1 MGSWRTASV
10 ALLSFSSGLP
20 LGLVWYAIPDWM
32 RSIGVDLRVVG
43 LFTLAQAPWAFKVL
57 WSPLMDRYVPPFW
70 GRRRGWIAVCQV
82 ALAALGLAMAG
93 VGNRPEAIWVVGA
106 IAIAIA
112 IASASQDVAID
123 AYAVDVLRPEEQG
136 VASGARTGVYRAAML
151 VSGGAAISLA
161 ARMGWP
167 AVNVLLGLVYLPL
180 LLITKWAPEPEVKTV
195 PPRSLREAVWEPFL
209 GFLGK
214 PRAIEI
220 LAFVFLYKI
229 ADQLAQSLTRPFL
242 IDMGYN
248 ADQRGIALATI
259 SAFATVGGAAIG
271 GAITTVIGLGHAL
284 WMFGILQIGSNV
296 GYFLLAGLDGVNPP
310 AMYAAAAF
318 ELGTSGLGTGAFS
331 VLLLRITQ
339 KRFSATQY
347 ALFSSLFAVPRILAG
362 PIAGATVVAIG
373 WQVFY
378 LATMVLGIPG
388 TADARAVRAAGRART
403 GVRRRGAG
411 AAGQAAD
418 GEITSSLRAGVA
430 GGVVVGVGT
439 LAIAALLAALEGLRA
454 TPPTFDYLAALSATA
469 FPASI
474 GLWLQLV
481 GIVAFAVV
489 GGLFVAA
496 WSAARGAHVTAYRST
511 FASRPVSTNDDVSGP
526 CLRGAPSRRRRGTPG
541 SPAGSMNG
549 STGFFAVL
557 LATNLRYLP
566 HGLAREVTQMSA
578 GRLRSTRMLRSMS
591 ARCSGYRSPIVI

>member
-1 MGSWRTASV
+1 MRTVSSRSGRLANVTQVTTAQRESGLSALIRAMRSWRTAAV

-70 GRRRGWIAVCQV
+70 GRRRGWIAVCQL
-82 ALAALGLAMAG
+82 ALAALGLVLAG
-93 VGNRPEAIWVVGA
+93 VGHQPEAIWVVGA
-106 IAIAIA
+106 IGFAIA
-112 IASASQDVAID
+112 IASASQDI
-123 AYAVDVLRPEEQG
+123 AYNAYMVDVLRPEEQG
-136 VASGARTGVYRAAML
+136 VASGANVAVYRVAML

-161 ARMGWP
+161 ARLGWP

-180 LLITKWAPEPEVKTV
+180 LLITKWAPEPEAKIV
-195 PPRSLREAVWEPFL
+195 PPRSMREAVWEPFL

-214 PRAIEI
+214 PRALEI

-259 SAFATVGGAAIG
+259 SAFATVGGAAVG
-271 GAITTVIGLGHAL
+271 GAITTVIGLGRAL
-284 WMFGILQIGSNV
+284 WTFGFLQIGSNV
-296 GYFLLAGLDGVNPP
+296 GYFLLAGLAAPNPP

-318 ELGTSGLGTGAFS
+318 ELGTSGLGTGAYS

-362 PIAGATVVAIG
+362 PISGVTVEAIG

-378 LATMVLGIPG
+378 LSTMILGIPG
-388 TADARAVRAAGRART
+388 LLMLARFVPF
-403 GVRRRGAG
+403 GVREPAFDAEEPAPPPSGPPLTRSQLVTRG
-411 AAGQAAD
+411 
-418 GEITSSLRAGVA
+418 IV
-430 GGVVVGVGT
+430 GGVVIGAGT
-439 LAIAALLAALEGLRA
+439 LVMAALLGAFDTMRT
-454 TPPTFDYLAALSATA
+454 TPGASFDYGTALRQTML
-469 FPASI
+469 PTSI
-474 GLWLQLV
+474 GGWLQLV
-481 GIVAFAVV
+481 GILSFGVI

-496 WSAARGAHVTAYRST
+496 YAAARRKA
-511 FASRPVSTNDDVSGP
+511 
-526 CLRGAPSRRRRGTPG
+526 
-541 SPAGSMNG
+541 
-549 STGFFAVL
+549 
-557 LATNLRYLP
+557 
-566 HGLAREVTQMSA
+566 
-578 GRLRSTRMLRSMS
+578 
-591 ARCSGYRSPIVI
+591 